1 MIEVL
6 GKKINLTR
14 LASVFLIVVGLLV
27 VILQL
32 GYRIFQGTPFF
43 NENSVIG
50 MAVFICGCYFLYQ
63 DRKEFLS

>member
-32 GYRIFQGTPFF
+32 GYRIFQGTLFF

-50 MAVFICGCYFLYQ
+50 MAVFTCGCYFLYQ
-63 DRKEFLS
+63 DRKESS